1 MIRLKASII
10 KEIWALIR
18 DSRSRITL
26 VLPPL
31 MQLLLFSYAA
41 TLEVKNVDIAVL
53 DLSHGVHSAE
63 ILSQISGSR
72 NFRHIIRLNSREDL
86 HRKIDR
92 QEALAAIIFPLDFD
106 AQIERGETAS
116 IGIVLDGRRSNASQ
130 IVNAYLGQ
138 IVGTVGAELRP
149 GHAQAPPG
157 SQVTHWFNPNLEFI
171 WFNLPALLV
180 IVVATSVLALTAQ
193 SVARER
199 ELGTFDQLMVSPL
212 RVHEILIGK
221 VVPPLM
227 VGIFN
232 GLLFYCAARFFFG
245 VPFTGSFILFVFS
258 LAIFMLTLTGVGL
271 FISAL
276 SMTQQ
281 QAFLGSFVATVP
293 IIMLSGFSSPVE
305 NMPHWLQVIT
315 YLNPARYFLEISLG
329 LFLKGMTLPMVAERL
344 WPLLM
349 IGIATLATAARL
361 FRARME

>member
-18 DSRSRITL
+18 DGRFRIML

-63 ILSQISGSR
+63 ILSQISGSP
-72 NFRHIIRLNSREDL
+72 NFRHIIPVHSREEL

-92 QEALAAIIFPLDFD
+92 QAVLAAIIFSPDFD
-106 AQIERGETAS
+106 ARLGRGQPAS
-116 IGIVLDGRRSNASQ
+116 VGIVLDGRRSNASQ
-130 IVNAYLGQ
+130 IVNAYIGQ
-138 IVGTVGAELRP
+138 IVGSVSAELQSGR
-149 GHAQAPPG
+149 AQALTR

-221 VVPPLM
+221 IVPPVI
-227 VGIFN
+227 VGMFN

-245 VPFTGSFILFVFS
+245 VPFAGSFVLFVLS
-258 LAIFMLTLTGVGL
+258 LAIFMLSLTGLGL

-281 QAFLGSFVATVP
+281 QAFLGSFVASVP
-293 IIMLSGFSSPVE
+293 IIMLSGFSSPIE
-305 NMPHWLQVIT
+305 NMPHWLQFVT
-315 YLNPARYFLEISLG
+315 LANPARYFLEISIG
-329 LFLKGMTLPMVAERL
+329 IFLKAMPLSMVAERL
-344 WPLLM
+344 WPLLI
-349 IGIATLATAARL
+349 IGIITLAAAARL